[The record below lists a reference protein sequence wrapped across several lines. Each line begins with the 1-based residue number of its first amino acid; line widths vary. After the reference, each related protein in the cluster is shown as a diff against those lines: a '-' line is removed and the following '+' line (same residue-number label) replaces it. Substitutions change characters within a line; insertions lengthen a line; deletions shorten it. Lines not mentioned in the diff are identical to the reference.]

1 MIGKD
6 TPPAFEGN
14 IHILLSLKERDCA
27 NLINSKISAKNY
39 TKNMMA
45 PEVARNSY
53 HNIKKSAVSLCLPH
67 FFGHS
72 SDERH
77 SMTTHLLSV
86 GSFHLSTD
94 APAAFT
100 TRRSA
105 GISYLV

>member
-53 HNIKKSAVSLCLPH
+53 HNIKKV
-67 FFGHS
+67 
-72 SDERH
+72 
-77 SMTTHLLSV
+77 
-86 GSFHLSTD
+86 
-94 APAAFT
+94 
-100 TRRSA
+100 RSA
-105 GISYLV
+105 YASRTFSVIRPTNVTR